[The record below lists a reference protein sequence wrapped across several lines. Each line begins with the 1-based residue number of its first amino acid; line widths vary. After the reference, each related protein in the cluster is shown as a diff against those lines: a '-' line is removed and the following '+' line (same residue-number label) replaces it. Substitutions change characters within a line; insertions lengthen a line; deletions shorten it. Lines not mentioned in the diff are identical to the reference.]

1 MYKFIVDEN
10 KRKSAVIISIE
21 EYEAIQK
28 ELKEYRKKIEI
39 FEEKLD
45 IKLAEKAIKAK
56 GKKIP
61 FNLSNYVL

>member
-1 MYKFIVDEN
+1 MYKIILDEN
-10 KRKSAVIISIE
+10 KRKSAVIISIK

-28 ELKEYRKKIEI
+28 ELKEYKKQIEI

-45 IKLAEKAIKAK
+45 IKFAEKAIKAK

-61 FNLSNYVL
+61 FDLKNYV